1 MRGRRRSATFP
12 HRIPYPLSTRQLA
25 EAFNQPLSFDTSRVT
40 TMEEMFEVHSTR
52 ALSPDS
58 SQTFPCTLR
67 ARPPPLGDLPA
78 SYVPPSFD
86 SAES

>member
-40 TMEEMFEVHSTR
+40 TMDTMFYVHSAC
-52 ALSPDS
+52 ALRQDS
-58 SQTFPCTLR
+58 T
-67 ARPPPLGDLPA
+67 
-78 SYVPPSFD
+78 
-86 SAES
+86 